1 MFVII
6 GSLMVKA
13 FRELF
18 YDFVNY
24 GANLSMQLFELIKM
38 WFEKINM
45 IIICSNDIIQLVEW
59 QL

>member
-45 IIICSNDIIQLVEW
+45 IIICSNDIIQLVE
-59 QL
+59 